1 MGLAIA
7 VFLLLLWYIGTGRLT
22 TRAQRDVE
30 VVLSFSGKED
40 GWPFA
45 KRIKEELMT
54 LCGWT
59 SLAVYLDADSLIGKP
74 GTKET
79 TLGARGGTDDTTT
92 IQLAPEW
99 ATYYRA
105 ALDEAPAGVF
115 LLSRGWCASPYCTE
129 ELTWYLALRCGLEPV
144 DTSPQQLID
153 IIARP
158 WGATTTTRHTG
169 GSAQHAARLAS
180 WCREGE
186 ARGVPPGAGR
196 GRHAVCL
203 SAPKET
209 FHCTRA
215 WALFAGCCVMVM
227 ACALCVCTRVHVC
240 VPVYAC
246 VRAQASAPPSVWQ
259 VSL

>member
-186 ARGVPPGAGR
+186 ARGRAFLRPRKHSIA
-196 GRHAVCL
+196 HAHG
-203 SAPKET
+203 
-209 FHCTRA
+209 HCSQAVA
-215 WALFAGCCVMVM
+215 W
-227 ACALCVCTRVHVC
+227 
-240 VPVYAC
+240 
-246 VRAQASAPPSVWQ
+246 W
-259 VSL
+259 

>member
-186 ARGVPPGAGR
+186 ARGA
-196 GRHAVCL
+196 C
-203 SAPKET
+203 
-209 FHCTRA
+209 
-215 WALFAGCCVMVM
+215 ALFAGCCMMVM